1 MSKSKRLICWLCA
14 LLIFSLAACSPA
26 VDQIPN
32 NGTEPT
38 PTATGSNQDEIGPTA
53 QSTQPGAVP
62 ATAPGDSSAA
72 DALLNTQWRLV
83 SIGAPG
89 SETPLPVGADLT
101 LEFQTE
107 GLAAGSGGCNS
118 FGADYAVQG
127 DSLVFSQLISTM
139 MACTDSNLMDLEQR
153 YFKAL
158 QSSGKFEQS
167 DEGLTIHYDQ
177 DAGSLNFI
185 PLTDQPTPTP
195 DATGLCSTTAVTSD
209 PAWSLC
215 SSLAYGFEFQF
226 PTGGTLSDNTAASAR
241 IDLPFTPGTNLTEKY
256 LQLDVQENASPC
268 SSPLAAGYDP
278 GTVPTE
284 PATFNGLQFTKQGGH
299 DAGAGNRYD
308 LTAYSID
315 QGGTCLSLSFVL
327 HSFVPELKPTPPPVY
342 DPAAELAVFME
353 IMNTFVWPEA
363 QTTPVPTASQP
374 TQEPQRI
381 EFAAGATSAAES
393 GHLDA
398 SGSALYVLRALQGQT
413 MTVELTF
420 SQGQA
425 SLSVWGADGSVLMSD
440 HSEASSFQGSLPA
453 SQDYYIQLKGRPD
466 GPTDYQLIVTVPP
479 LEPNTPTA
487 SPQTIHFA
495 SGTTSATVIGQLSA
509 SGSDLYRLY
518 ALAGQT
524 MRLDLSA
531 SQGQAILVVWG
542 EDGTV
547 LQTNHT
553 EVTHLERQLPASQ
566 YYFIQVEGYPDGP
579 TDYSLQVT
587 IPPV

>member
-62 ATAPGDSSAA
+62 ATAPGNSSAA

-158 QSSGKFEQS
+158 QSSGKFEQG

-177 DAGSLNFI
+177 DPGSLNFI
-185 PLTDQPTPTP
+185 PLTNQPTPTP

-226 PTGGTLSDNTAASAR
+226 PTGGTLSENTAASAR

-256 LQLDVQENASPC
+256 LQLDLQENASPC

-374 TQEPQRI
+374 NQEPQRI
-381 EFAAGATSAAES
+381 EFRGRGNFSGRKRSPGCIRFRPVRAARPAGPNHDSRADLQPGAGQPVRLGCGWQCA
-393 GHLDA
+393 
-398 SGSALYVLRALQGQT
+398 YVRSFRSVQLPGQ
-413 MTVELTF
+413 
-420 SQGQA
+420 
-425 SLSVWGADGSVLMSD
+425 
-440 HSEASSFQGSLPA
+440 PA
-453 SQDYYIQLKGRPD
+453 SQPGLLHPAERP
-466 GPTDYQLIVTVPP
+466 
-479 LEPNTPTA
+479 
-487 SPQTIHFA
+487 
-495 SGTTSATVIGQLSA
+495 SGWAN
-509 SGSDLYRLY
+509 R
-518 ALAGQT
+518 
-524 MRLDLSA
+524 
-531 SQGQAILVVWG
+531 
-542 EDGTV
+542 
-547 LQTNHT
+547 
-553 EVTHLERQLPASQ
+553 LPA
-566 YYFIQVEGYPDGP
+566 YRHCAAA
-579 TDYSLQVT
+579 
-587 IPPV
+587 